1 MERNREA
8 RRGTMAA
15 TANGLSRRRQQRSSS
30 LRDSPEEEG
39 AAELPESVRLRDRS
53 VKKDRDRD
61 RDRDRERDR
70 DRDKDRE
77 RDRDRS
83 SRGKR
88 RRGDRILHG
97 SRDEGGDNSSEESL
111 DDEEE
116 DEEEAVRLPPSMNQ
130 PSSSSLTTPNL
141 HRKSFT
147 PKIVKSLQWKAPDE
161 MIGVPVPRKAR
172 SASVKRSHECWVSG
186 AGVGGGGGDPVIRQA
201 SMSPARPAASTA
213 PISPSSSN
221 ASTRKKMKPIGSK
234 HRPPKISKTSS
245 SSIQEIEIEVA
256 EVLYG
261 LTRQFQCPSKPEI
274 VNSKDTNGLTND
286 AKSGVSS
293 PNSTSPPPPG
303 AAPVTT
309 SSPAAAKRKRPR
321 HVKYEEENP
330 SSLASPNASA
340 ASAAKTEVE
349 QPSNGEI
356 SSPKQD
362 KVMASALENGGGS
375 FSSGGSLVASVP
387 TEEQKDPIKT
397 EDDPTPDLKLLKEE
411 TERGDE
417 VEANEETVASV
428 KESPL
433 NKSDIDLEDATTT
446 KKQSAGESLREEK
459 FNIDLMALP
468 SVRSSP
474 ERDSMLDLVID
485 ENPPVPKTETM
496 SKSETVQ
503 MEVDNVV
510 ETGKPE
516 SAEMRSEEKKSEI
529 LVEEVQPQKQAANER
544 HFGLQ
549 LDIEKQEKDMG
560 LGSSKQQSFK
570 QTPKAPRSD
579 NKTEKSAQ
587 SGSLA
592 LQMPV
597 GGWPGGLPPLGYMG
611 QIPALQAVVPVD
623 GNAGSSTHVHP
634 PHFHL
639 QQSRS
644 KRCATHFFIAQ
655 SIHYNQQLA
664 RMNPFW
670 PTAASSTS
678 LYGGKQYNLNLVP
691 PTEAPVLGNTLQ
703 GNFGGK
709 NLSSSHER
717 GLSAAFPGQTSKEKN
732 PAGGAAAATFMDA
745 AQRKQQLLL
754 QPGPQT
760 GSGNNMLQAPA
771 IIFPMG
777 QQQAAAVPRLS
788 SAKSATST
796 GIAAP
801 AMNAGNSVPGAGTPA
816 SSSATTLSF
825 NYANVPANE
834 AQYLAILQNNG
845 YPFPIP
851 THVGAPPPY
860 RGGSHPQA
868 VPFFNGSFY
877 SSQMLHHSQLQQQPQ
892 TQTTPAPSLAHQNT
906 STSSGSSSSQKQ
918 RLQGCSSNNGG
929 PANSHSFPA
938 AKQRAPPTHLPPH
951 QARQFEVEIGSE
963 DSPSTADSRISRS
976 QKNAS
981 VIYNHNFAMP
991 IHPQNF
997 ALMSP
1002 AALGGGNH
1010 TEKQPSQQQ
1019 NVKGGGMELTA
1030 SQAFAMSFASPGLDF
1045 SSMPS
1050 NHAIF
1055 QNLPEAARQSF
1066 QMAAAAA
1073 AAAAGAQAVSQQK
1086 KSSNPASEEG
1096 KSSAADSIN
1105 QKPSTEEERKKSASS
1120 ISHSLAFSRPE
1131 GGDHTSILGSSV
1143 IDSSNRTLN
1152 LIQANGNRGS
1162 RSSPS
1167 NSTAPSNI
1175 SHPTNSMIQ
1184 LQKQQQQQLQQQQL
1198 AARTKAAATSNTAVY
1213 SDRLPAIAKFPNSI
1227 SVFPQALVQGNSPT
1241 QSGQWK
1247 TSTTR
1252 STTVPIASPAP
1263 SSVKNLPQQQSSR
1276 TQQSGVPA
1284 TQISFGVNSKTSSS
1298 GQQHFSASSNPSQPS
1313 IVGSPSAKGS
1323 GGSPR
1328 TTACSKPSP
1337 ILGPGP
1343 TGGAMSSQPA
1353 KNSPS
1358 SSGRK
1363 SSPSGSGRNLPSVLG
1378 SSHISSVQSSN
1389 PKSQHQQ
1396 GQQQTQHHQQQ
1407 KSQSYQPGQ
1416 IFFSNTY
1423 MQAQSPQSATTN
1435 SASSGYYQRRPTEQQ
1450 APPPQQHQQN
1460 SSAASSGMMSLCGPS
1475 LQLSGGATSDPAKA
1489 VAAAQAAASNLKGL
1503 PPPAL
1508 LHAAQFAAQ
1517 SAGGPHPLMSPGYP
1531 YMHAVPAA
1539 PVKSGDHKP
1548 AAGNDNLHPCWQ
1560 PEKR

>member
-39 AAELPESVRLRDRS
+39 AVEMPESVRLRDRS
-53 VKKDRDRD
+53 IKKDRDRDRDRERDRD

-70 DRDKDRE
+70 DR
-77 RDRDRS
+77 S
-83 SRGKR
+83 SRSKR
-88 RRGDRILHG
+88 RRGDRLLHG
-97 SRDEGGDNSSEESL
+97 SREEGGDDSSEESL

-116 DEEEAVRLPPSMNQ
+116 DEEEAVRLPPTMNH
-130 PSSSSLTTPNL
+130 PSSSSLTTPNQ

-147 PKIVKSLQWKAPDE
+147 PKIVKGLQWKAPDE

-172 SASVKRSHECWVSG
+172 SG
-186 AGVGGGGGDPVIRQA
+186 AGVGGGGGDPVLRQA
-201 SMSPARPAASTA
+201 SMSPARPATSTA

-261 LTRQFQCPSKPEI
+261 LTRQFQCPTKPDV
-274 VNSKDTNGLTND
+274 VNSKDANGLTND

-293 PNSTSPPPPG
+293 PTSTSPPPAG
-303 AAPVTT
+303 AASVTA
-309 SSPAAAKRKRPR
+309 SSPAAAKKKRPR
-321 HVKYEEENP
+321 QVKYEEENP
-330 SSLASPNASA
+330 PNFSSPNASA

-349 QPSNGEI
+349 QPANGEI
-356 SSPKQD
+356 SSPKQE
-362 KVMASALENGGGS
+362 KVGPSALDNGGGS
-375 FSSGGSLVASVP
+375 FSSGGSQVASVP
-387 TEEQKDPIKT
+387 TEEKKDPIKT
-397 EDDPTPDLKLLKEE
+397 ENDPAPDLKHLKEE
-411 TERGDE
+411 TERDDE
-417 VEANEETVASV
+417 IEAIEETVAPI

-433 NKSDIDLEDATTT
+433 SRLDVDPEDARAT
-446 KKQSAGESLREEK
+446 KKQSIGESLREEK
-459 FNIDLMALP
+459 FNIDLMVPP

-474 ERDSMLDLVID
+474 ERDSMLDLVTD
-485 ENPPVPKTETM
+485 KKPSVPEMETVP
-496 SKSETVQ
+496 KSETVQ
-503 MEVDNVV
+503 MEEDIVV
-510 ETGKPE
+510 ETGNLE
-516 SAEMRSEEKKSEI
+516 SAERSEEKSEI
-529 LVEEVQPQKQAANER
+529 LVEELKPQKQATKER
-544 HFGLQ
+544 LLDLQ
-549 LDIEKQEKDMG
+549 LDIEKQEKDPG
-560 LGSSKQQSFK
+560 VGSSRQQNSK
-570 QTPKAPRSD
+570 QTPKASRSE

-587 SGSLA
+587 SGSLPVA
-592 LQMPV
+592 MPV

-611 QIPALQAVVPVD
+611 QIPSLQAVVSVD
-623 GNAGSSTHVHP
+623 GSTGPPPHVQP

-639 QQSRS
+639 QQPRP

-670 PTAASSTS
+670 HTAASSSS

-691 PTEAPVLGNTLQ
+691 PTESPALGNPLQ
-703 GNFGGK
+703 GNFGAR
-709 NLSSSHER
+709 NPSSSHEK
-717 GLSAAFPGQTSKEKN
+717 GMPTTFSGQASKEKN
-732 PAGGAAAATFMDA
+732 AAGGAAAAPTFLDA
-745 AQRKQQLLL
+745 TQRKQQLLL
-754 QPGPQT
+754 QPGPQP
-760 GSGNNMLQAPA
+760 GSGNNMLAPA
-771 IIFPMG
+771 IIFPLS
-777 QQQAAAVPRLS
+777 QQQAAAVPRLG

-801 AMNAGNSVPGAGTPA
+801 TTNAVNPVPGAGTTA
-816 SSSATTLSF
+816 SSPATTVSF

-851 THVGAPPPY
+851 THIGAPPPY
-860 RGGSHPQA
+860 RGGSHAQA

-892 TQTTPAPSLAHQNT
+892 SQPAAAPSLAHQNT

-918 RLQGCSSNNGG
+918 RLQGGNNGG
-929 PANSHSFPA
+929 PTNSHSFPA

-951 QARQFEVEIGSE
+951 HARQLEVEIGSE
-963 DSPSTADSRISRS
+963 DSPSTADSRISHA

-1010 TEKQPSQQQ
+1010 PEKQSHQQQ

-1030 SQAFAMSFASPGLDF
+1030 SQAFAMPFSSPGLDF
-1045 SSMPS
+1045 SSMPP
-1050 NHAIF
+1050 NHALF
-1055 QNLPEAARQSF
+1055 QSLPEAARQSY
-1066 QMAAAAA
+1066 QMAAAAAA
-1073 AAAAGAQAVSQQK
+1073 AAAAGAQAVSQQQK
-1086 KSSNPASEEG
+1086 KSSNPASEEA
-1096 KSSAADSIN
+1096 KSSAADSN
-1105 QKPSTEEERKKSASS
+1105 SQKPSTEEERKKAPSS
-1120 ISHSLAFSRPE
+1120 ISHSLAFSRQE
-1131 GGDHTSILGSSV
+1131 GGDPTSIMGNSV

-1162 RSSPS
+1162 RSTTCVTSPS
-1167 NSTAPSNI
+1167 NSATPSNI
-1175 SHPTNSMIQ
+1175 SNPPNSQHQQQMIQ
-1184 LQKQQQQQLQQQQL
+1184 LQKQQQQQQQQQQL
-1198 AARTKAAATSNTAVY
+1198 QQQLLAARSKSTPTNNAAVY

-1227 SVFPQALVQGNSPT
+1227 SVFPQALVQGNSPS

-1247 TSTTR
+1247 TTATR
-1252 STTVPIASPAP
+1252 STTAAISSSAP

-1298 GQQHFSASSNPSQPS
+1298 GQQHFSPTSNASQPS
-1313 IVGSPSAKGS
+1313 VLGSPSGKGS

-1337 ILGPGP
+1337 VLGPGP
-1343 TGGAMSSQPA
+1343 TSAMSSQPS

-1363 SSPSGSGRNLPSVLG
+1363 SSPSSSGRNLPSVLG
-1378 SSHISSVQSSN
+1378 NSSHISSTQSSN
-1389 PKSQHQQ
+1389 PKSQQQQ
-1396 GQQQTQHHQQQ
+1396 GQPQNQHHQQQ
-1407 KSQSYQPGQ
+1407 KSQAYQPAQ
-1416 IFFSNTY
+1416 IFFSSAY
-1423 MQAQSPQSATTN
+1423 MQAQSPQSATAN
-1435 SASSGYYQRRPTEQQ
+1435 SASAGYYHQRRPSEQQ
-1450 APPPQQHQQN
+1450 TPSPQQQQQN
-1460 SSAASSGMMSLCGPS
+1460 SSAASSGMLSLCAPS
-1475 LQLSGGATSDPAKA
+1475 LTLSGGATSDPAKA
-1489 VAAAQAAASNLKGL
+1489 VAAAQAAAAAAAAASNLKGL

-1517 SAGGPHPLMSPGYP
+1517 SAGGPHPLMSPGFP
-1531 YMHAVPAA
+1531 YIHAVPAA
-1539 PVKSGDHKP
+1539 PVKSGDQKP
-1548 AAGNDNLHPCWQ
+1548 AAA
-1560 PEKR
+1560 